1 MFARILHL
9 LVFLLPLLLAASLAA
24 PSLGQQSSQF
34 PPPAPATLTTPDLN
48 IKVALPLLRPFA
60 SARSGS
66 NWVPLEI
73 DQNVPPVEPGTA
85 CDLDAFLLKAGAR
98 IQEFVANVERFTAT
112 QSLLHESFNKAGE
125 VSEKEHRKYD
135 YMVSIEEIRPQF
147 LGVEEFQRSRTSPL
161 DFPGGIAAKG
171 LPALVL
177 IFHPYYAGN
186 FSMQCEGLATVNGKP
201 AWQLYFR
208 QRKDKPNTIRAYR
221 IGWNGPTFPIA
232 LKGRAWFAADSYQI
246 ESLQADLIDPIPDI
260 RLSVDHTV
268 IEYGPVHFNKG
279 DLDIWL
285 PQNAEV
291 YCDLRGKKMHQR
303 MTFSDYLLFAVD
315 DRQKISA
322 PKIDPKDL

>member
-1 MFARILHL
+1 MFARISHL
-9 LVFLLPLLLAASLAA
+9 LIFGLPLLLAASLAA
-24 PSLGQQSSQF
+24 PSLGQQAPQDSQ
-34 PPPAPATLTTPDLN
+34 PAAAAANLDLN
-48 IKVALPLLRPFA
+48 IRITLPLLRPPA
-60 SARSGS
+60 SPRPGS
-66 NWVPLEI
+66 NWVPIEI
-73 DQNVPPVEPGTA
+73 DQNVPPVESGTA
-85 CDLDAFLLKAGAR
+85 CDLDAFLQKAGAR

-125 VSEKEHRKYD
+125 VSQKEQRKYD
-135 YMVSIEEIRPQF
+135 YMVSIEEIRPQL
-147 LGVEEFQRSRTSPL
+147 LGVEEFQSSRSSPL

-208 QRKDKPNTIRAYR
+208 QRKDKPNTIRAYK
-221 IGWNGPTFPIA
+221 IGWNGPAFPVA
-232 LKGRAWFAADSYQI
+232 LKGRAWFAADTYQI

-260 RLSVDHTV
+260 RLSVDHTA
-268 IEYGPVHFNKG
+268 IEYGPVHFSSRNV
-279 DLDIWL
+279 DIWL

-303 MTFSDYLLFAVD
+303 MTFSDYLLFSVD
-315 DRQKISA
+315 DKQKISA
-322 PKIDPKDL
+322 PKTDPKDL